1 MDKNVVMLSSAWA
14 VFAAAMRLV
23 VMIHVP
29 QPQTIVIVLVVQAF
43 CVSIQP
49 KVVNALVK
57 TAPNLGLLA
66 GK

>member
-1 MDKNVVMLSSAWA
+1 MVMLSSAWA
-14 VFAAAMRLV
+14 VFAAAMRLVV

-49 KVVNALVK
+49 KVVHALVK

>member
-1 MDKNVVMLSSAWA
+1 MVMLSSAWA
-14 VFAAAMRLV
+14 VFAAALRLVV

-49 KVVNALVK
+49 KVVHALVK